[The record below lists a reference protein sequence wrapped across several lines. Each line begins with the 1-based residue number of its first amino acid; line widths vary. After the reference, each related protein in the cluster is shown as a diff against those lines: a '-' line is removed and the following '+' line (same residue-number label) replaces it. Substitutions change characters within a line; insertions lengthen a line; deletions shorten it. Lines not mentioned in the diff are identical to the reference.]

1 MQGDIVMSY
10 SGYFI
15 VRDENGNPK
24 FDDWNNI
31 HEAYW
36 VQLTEADKNFILT
49 KRSK

>member
-10 SGYFI
+10 GNYSL
-15 VRDENGNPK
+15 VRDKKGNPK

-31 HEAYW
+31 HEGYW
-36 VQLTEADKNFILT
+36 ALLTEEDKQYILT